1 MYLSIYLIFICGVFI
16 HHHCKGPK
24 STFVSHFFLRY
35 EFNVED
41 GDVIMLATDGI
52 FDNVPDHLLVSEI
65 SSKVTEGGD
74 LASSLQQCANSIAL
88 IARSLSQD
96 PDFLSPFAKNARANG
111 FAMSGGKE
119 DDITVLLAA
128 VRIGGEK

>member
-1 MYLSIYLIFICGVFI
+1 M
-16 HHHCKGPK
+16 
-24 STFVSHFFLRY
+24 
-35 EFNVED
+35 ED

-52 FDNVPDHLLVSEI
+52 FDNVPDSLLLAEI
-65 SSKVTEGGD
+65 SSKVTEED

-96 PDFLSPFAKNARANG
+96 PNFLSPFAKNARANG

-128 VRIGGEK
+128 VKIGDDNNLEGK